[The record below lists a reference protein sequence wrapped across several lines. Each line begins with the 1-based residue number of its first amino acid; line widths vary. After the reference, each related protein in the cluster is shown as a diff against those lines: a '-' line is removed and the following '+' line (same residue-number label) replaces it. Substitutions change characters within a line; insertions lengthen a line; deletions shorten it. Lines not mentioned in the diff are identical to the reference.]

1 MFTTLDVP
9 DHNIVVVLEAKMPLT
24 GAINGVPELL
34 INLLDNLPFRS
45 TCSSNTRLGSDEP
58 FVLIR
63 WLDNDI
69 TSPTITNHDC
79 HFVRLHDSVLNPTS
93 GDRIVTLHVS
103 TYKVSG
109 LDSMVGPT
117 LPMSTRSCL
126 VVRCH
131 MVCLVHLVVRNEA
144 DLKQLFVHDTSDPGR
159 PLSSGEVMIA
169 GENVKLKKFIPT
181 ASQAHCLEQ
190 RTVFGDDRELQPSTS
205 GHGFL
210 AGCKTSETLND
221 CNFSSTYDSYR

>member
-58 FVLIR
+58 FVFIG

-103 TYKVSG
+103 TYKVSS
-109 LDSMVGPT
+109 LDSMMGAT
-117 LPMSTRSCL
+117 LSMGTRSSL
-126 VVRCH
+126 MVLCH
-131 MVCLVHLVVRNEA
+131 MVRFVHLIVRDEA
-144 DLKQLFVHDTSDPGR
+144 DLEQLLMRHASDPR
-159 PLSSGEVMIA
+159 
-169 GENVKLKKFIPT
+169 
-181 ASQAHCLEQ
+181 
-190 RTVFGDDRELQPSTS
+190 
-205 GHGFL
+205 
-210 AGCKTSETLND
+210 
-221 CNFSSTYDSYR
+221 